1 MVEGGGGLKLNDNV
15 KSVLQTGL
23 GKKKGLNLWFNVP
36 LSTSS
41 ALTIRR
47 IVLFNYSVIIWVI
60 SFPYKKTTKV
70 IYYFDLLKGMQHFNT
85 VKYLAY

>member
-1 MVEGGGGLKLNDNV
+1 MVEGGGLKLNDNV

-23 GKKKGLNLWFNVP
+23 GKKKGLNLWFNIP

-41 ALTIRR
+41 DLTVRR
-47 IVLFNYSVIIWVI
+47 IMIKVNYSVIIWVI

-70 IYYFDLLKGMQHFNT
+70 IDYFDLSKGMQHFNT
-85 VKYLAY
+85 VKYLSN